1 MPVSLASFDT
11 SFRSGRFRPAT
22 RVGHVLSA
30 AAISGDDIDFL
41 CDSAEAFE
49 VGGLARSPA
58 AGMTVSLLF
67 FQPSTRTRLGFEA
80 ATVALGC
87 HAIGMDDMANS
98 RSNKRT
104 GESLEDA
111 GAVISNLSDAIVIRH
126 HEVGAAERLASR
138 SRKPVINAG
147 DGWNEHPTQALVDVF
162 SLRRGL
168 DGIRGKTLG
177 FGGDPRGRTVRSLVL
192 LLRHERP
199 AELLFCPPA
208 HVGIPQ
214 DVLAIMMEHQ
224 IRYRVITD
232 ISVAL
237 RHCDALMMAP
247 YDMSDIGEAA
257 NSGYISPRVTPES
270 HVVTAEKIIACNSET
285 LLYHPLP
292 RQDEIDVSCDD
303 LPNALYFEQVRLSK
317 FMRMAILER
326 ALV

>member
-1 MPVSLASFDT
+1 L
-11 SFRSGRFRPAT
+11 
-22 RVGHVLSA
+22 
-30 AAISGDDIDFL
+30 
-41 CDSAEAFE
+41 
-49 VGGLARSPA
+49 
-58 AGMTVSLLF
+58 
-67 FQPSTRTRLGFEA
+67 
-80 ATVALGC
+80 
-87 HAIGMDDMANS
+87 
-98 RSNKRT
+98 
-104 GESLEDA
+104 
-111 GAVISNLSDAIVIRH
+111 
-126 HEVGAAERLASR
+126 
-138 SRKPVINAG
+138 
-147 DGWNEHPTQALVDVF
+147 NEHPTQALVDVF